1 MNQRITVVPAEGR
14 TVPDPE
20 AGDLLPVEGRQ
31 VTFNAWWQRRQ
42 NDGDITL
49 QTEQTP
55 TTYQAFTA

>member
-1 MNQRITVVPAEGR
+1 MTQRITVVTGR
-14 TVPDPE
+14 RRAVPDPE

-42 NDGDITL
+42 NDGDITI

>member
-1 MNQRITVVPAEGR
+1 MTQRITVVPAEGR
-14 TVPDPE
+14 AVPDPE

-31 VTFNAWWQRRQ
+31 VTLNAWWQRRQ
-42 NDGDITL
+42 NDGDITI

>member
-1 MNQRITVVPAEGR
+1 M
-14 TVPDPE
+14 PDPE

-49 QTEQTP
+49 QTEQS
-55 TTYQAFTA
+55 TTTHQAFTA

>member
-1 MNQRITVVPAEGR
+1 MTQRITVVPAEGR
-14 TVPDPE
+14 AVPDPE

-31 VTFNAWWQRRQ
+31 VTLNAWWQRRQ
-42 NDGDITL
+42 NDGDITV

>member
-1 MNQRITVVPAEGR
+1 MTQRITVVPAEGR

-20 AGDLLPVEGRQ
+20 TGDLLPVEGRQ

-49 QTEQTP
+49 QTEQS
-55 TTYQAFTA
+55 TTTHQAFKA